1 MTLGGVVNHVRW
13 VEHSWIEHRFVGGP
27 DLGPW
32 TDDSPD
38 QEFLDGAALPIQ
50 RVLDDYRAQAA
61 RTDNIVASYGLD
73 DRSVTACNRENT
85 RPCAR
90 CCYTSS
96 RKTPATTGT

>member
-61 RTDNIVASYGLD
+61 RTDNIVAFYGLG
-73 DRSVTACNRENT
+73 
-85 RPCAR
+85 RPLSHR
-90 CCYTSS
+90 VQSGEHPTL
-96 RKTPATTGT
+96 R